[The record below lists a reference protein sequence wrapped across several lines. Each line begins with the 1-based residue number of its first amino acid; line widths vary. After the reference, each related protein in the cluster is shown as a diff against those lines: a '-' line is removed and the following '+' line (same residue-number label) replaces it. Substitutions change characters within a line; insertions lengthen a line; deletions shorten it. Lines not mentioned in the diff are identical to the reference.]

1 MSAPPDPL
9 PVILGSIVWRLDPVS
24 PLFLIHHQSPSPGHL
39 RQARTHIPLSI
50 FTHRMTYADA
60 LCADGAAPHR
70 QIGAQG
76 LIACFPRPTEPA
88 MRAGSS
94 RETDTFNGSTVSDP
108 FRPSFPDAACGASL
122 GHVDAR
128 DKRAVG
134 RWGEALVFHHL
145 LRAHPDCRSVL
156 KRACLAPR
164 RPRAVVVTRRR
175 VCPRLSCS
183 GRRPRWHRRWR
194 MLLP

>member
-1 MSAPPDPL
+1 M
-9 PVILGSIVWRLDPVS
+9 ILGSIVWRLDPVS
-24 PLFLIHHQSPSPGHL
+24 PLFLIHHQSLSPGHL
-39 RQARTHIPLSI
+39 LQARTHIPLSI
-50 FTHRMTYADA
+50 FTQGMTYADA

-88 MRAGSS
+88 MRAGS
-94 RETDTFNGSTVSDP
+94 TVSDP
-108 FRPSFPDAACGASL
+108 FHPSFPDAACGASL

-145 LRAHPDCRSVL
+145 LRAHPDCRSVPR
-156 KRACLAPR
+156 RACLAPR
-164 RPRAVVVTRRR
+164 WPRAVVVPSRR

-183 GRRPRWHRRWR
+183 GRRPRWHRRR
-194 MLLP
+194 R